1 MPISQNQFLLIRKHA
16 RERAQERWGVAIHNA
31 DNCIVDVFKNGYPYG
46 AQRGNG
52 CMFKLDN
59 RVICVEVARG
69 TATCRT
75 VLTFEMAQAQTS
87 LMDIKT
93 NAGGRYVKKQ
103 R

>member
-1 MPISQNQFLLIRKHA
+1 
-16 RERAQERWGVAIHNA
+16 
-31 DNCIVDVFKNGYPYG
+31 
-46 AQRGNG
+46 
-52 CMFKLDN
+52 MFKLDN